1 MDDINRVNITM
12 NKKTTYIPHMQE
24 RHEFSEILRRYEQ
37 LQRSSDDASRR
48 CRFADDE
55 NKCERDIATSVLRT
69 RSEILDELISVC
81 FPH

>member
-1 MDDINRVNITM
+1 MD
-12 NKKTTYIPHMQE
+12 KKTTYIPHIEE
-24 RHEFSEILRRYEQ
+24 RHRFSEILRRYAQ
-37 LQRSSDDASRR
+37 LQRSSDDARQE

-55 NKCERDIATSVLRT
+55 NKCERDIAISFLRT